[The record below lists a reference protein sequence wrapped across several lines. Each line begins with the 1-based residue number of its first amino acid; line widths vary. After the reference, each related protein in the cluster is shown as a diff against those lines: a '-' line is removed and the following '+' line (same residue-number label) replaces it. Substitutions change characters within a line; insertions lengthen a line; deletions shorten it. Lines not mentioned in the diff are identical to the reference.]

1 MPKSKFEKF
10 NQRILKDIV
19 LRLYKL
25 LLTDNEENPSIYNI
39 SDDGVFRSIETII
52 RLMGF
57 GDGEYEDVDFIF
69 ALYDENFH
77 LIDDGKIEGDLV
89 IPSIGTY
96 TFSVDITERVLQ
108 TVTYKHHAE
117 SYSYN
122 NVIPIAQREDYDGNF
137 SVWDGE
143 NINTEHHDSDTTDI
157 DWIGNVKKL

>member
-39 SDDGVFRSIETII
+39 SDDGVFSSIETII

-143 NINTEHHDSDTTDI
+143 NINTEYGDSETFEI

>member
-1 MPKSKFEKF
+1 MSKSKFEKF

-39 SDDGVFRSIETII
+39 SDDGVFMSIETII

-57 GDGEYEDVDFIF
+57 GDGEYEDIDFIF

-108 TVTYKHHAE
+108 TVTYEHRAE